1 MLMLKPLPINQSAT
15 NASISII
22 TFIVPTSFTTHEFA
36 HVLDSLVR
44 VSRRV
49 KWNNIVTIY
58 NVRKMTHPPQNST
71 LVHNNVSF
79 SQHNPTILIMFKS
92 GSYKKH
98 SSSRSRATMLQELC
112 SPTNRRW
119 HTRQEASHAS
129 RSDPTTLYT
138 LMQQVISIA
147 QDNLTMQN

>member
-49 KWNNIVTIY
+49 EWNNIVTIY
-58 NVRKMTHPPQNST
+58 NVRKMTHSHKIAHT
-71 LVHNNVSF
+71 C
-79 SQHNPTILIMFKS
+79 TIMQGLANTNQQFL
-92 GSYKKH
+92 
-98 SSSRSRATMLQELC
+98 SSSKVDRTRSIRAAGAELPC
-112 SPTNRRW
+112 PKSCPHPQTDGDTQGEKHHMRPDQNPKHHLRWCNRLSP
-119 HTRQEASHAS
+119 
-129 RSDPTTLYT
+129 
-138 LMQQVISIA
+138 
-147 QDNLTMQN
+147 

>member
-49 KWNNIVTIY
+49 EWNNIVTIY
-58 NVRKMTHPPQNST
+58 NVRKMTHSHKIAHTCTIMQGLANTTPQFLSCSKVDRT
-71 LVHNNVSF
+71 RSIRAAGAELPCS
-79 SQHNPTILIMFKS
+79 KS
-92 GSYKKH
+92 YAHPRTDGDIQGKKH
-98 SSSRSRATMLQELC
+98 HMHPDQIPQHYTHWCSRS
-112 SPTNRRW
+112 SP
-119 HTRQEASHAS
+119 
-129 RSDPTTLYT
+129 
-138 LMQQVISIA
+138 
-147 QDNLTMQN
+147 